1 MQGWSIIII
10 SELFSGP
17 KLREGWLIAW
27 LVWRSPFKCVY
38 IFSNVITYY
47 SGDLRATAPSR
58 VTDAFSLSNTQLQ
71 KNPLVSSRSV
81 QKKKILS
88 LFAPILPSSCDAH
101 DLFSQRNEDSLVY
114 SEPRIIARKSGKR
127 GQLDVRRPDE
137 FSTYADVCLVRW
149 NDQSFWKSYSGKDD
163 DQFSFTVI

>member
-81 QKKKILS
+81 QKKKNSQLVCSHFTFFLWRTWFVFSEERGLFGLFRAENNRQEKWQKRPVGCETSGRIQYICRRLS
-88 LFAPILPSSCDAH
+88 
-101 DLFSQRNEDSLVY
+101 R
-114 SEPRIIARKSGKR
+114 
-127 GQLDVRRPDE
+127 
-137 FSTYADVCLVRW
+137 
-149 NDQSFWKSYSGKDD
+149 
-163 DQFSFTVI
+163 